1 LKEEQEQ
8 KEKDEKEGK
17 EVQEVPLTE
26 AELLKLKV
34 EAMDP
39 VEAAQLLSSGEE
51 ETEFEERLLILA
63 RMQLDLGFEK
73 QVVANFAN

>member
-1 LKEEQEQ
+1 MKEEQEQ

-39 VEAAQLLSSGEE
+39 VEAAQLLFSGEE

-63 RMQLDLGFEK
+63 RMQFD
-73 QVVANFAN
+73 